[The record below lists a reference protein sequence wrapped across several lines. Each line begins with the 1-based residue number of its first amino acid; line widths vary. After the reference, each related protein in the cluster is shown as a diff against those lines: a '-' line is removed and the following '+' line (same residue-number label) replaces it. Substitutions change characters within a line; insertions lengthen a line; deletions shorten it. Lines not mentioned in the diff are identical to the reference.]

1 MRQDKALAEE
11 TEHWRLAMDKELR
24 AENSWLALAGLIWL
38 EKPRTTLGGGG
49 EYDITLEAFDTT
61 VGEFLLQHNQVDF
74 MANTESGVHIDGES
88 YERVRLKA
96 DTSGAPTIITVAH
109 YTLMVIER
117 GERLGIRLWD
127 NNRPQRTTF
136 PGRDWFAIGAEYR
149 LMADFERNDPARSL
163 HIPNELGEVELESS
177 PGFVTF
183 ELHGRPL
190 RLDALEGPDDG
201 LFLLFK
207 DKTSGQET
215 YGSGRFIKTPSP
227 EDGRVALDFNR
238 AYNPPCAFTK
248 YATCPLPPKQNEL
261 PVAIY
266 AGERKPARVA

>member
-1 MRQDKALAEE
+1 MRQDKAFAEE

-38 EKPRTTLGGGG
+38 EKPTTTLGGGG
-49 EYDITLEAFDTT
+49 EYDITLEAFATT

-74 MANTESGVHIDGES
+74 MANTESGVRIDGES

-109 YTLMVIER
+109 YTLMLIER

-127 NNRPQRTTF
+127 NSRPQRTTF

-149 LMADFERNDPARSL
+149 LMADFERNDPARNL
-163 HIPNELGEVELESS
+163 RIPNELGEDEVQSS

-183 ELHGRPL
+183 ELHGRSL

-227 EDGRVALDFNR
+227 EDGRVVLDFNR

-248 YATCPLPPKQNEL
+248 YATCPLPPKQNDL